1 MPATATDQPLPAA
14 RSSGLPDA
22 LVNRKA
28 GGLRH
33 DSA

>member
-1 MPATATDQPLPAA
+1 MPATATDQSLPAA
-14 RSSGLPDA
+14 RSSGHPDA
-22 LVNRKA
+22 PVDPNA